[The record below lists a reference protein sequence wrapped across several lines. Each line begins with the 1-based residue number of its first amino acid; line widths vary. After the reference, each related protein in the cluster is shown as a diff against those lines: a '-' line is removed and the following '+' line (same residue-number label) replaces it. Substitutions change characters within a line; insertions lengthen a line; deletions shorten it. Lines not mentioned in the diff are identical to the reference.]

1 MTIKLVIADIKWYCI
16 VPGLLFNDALLCFAN
31 DFSGKEDI
39 KLEIRYTDYFDTP
52 TGVSITND
60 ILEWYIQ
67 NNEIYKYHLLKRDDS
82 DTIFISLK
90 TNESWSDVLIEV
102 RQDYPYAI
110 DMINILLTEIVFRNR
125 LLFHDGLVI
134 HSSAIEFE
142 GNAIVFTAPSGT
154 GKTTH
159 ARLWQEKYKVPVI
172 NDDHP
177 AVRIIDEKPILYGT
191 PWAGET
197 KKFIDKSCILKGVV
211 ILEQG
216 AQNQIWKAD
225 KNEIVKEFLPRCFL
239 PYYDKNLMHK
249 SFRIFSDIISNIEVY
264 KLKCKPDQESVQLVQ
279 SHLCSNK

>member
-1 MTIKLVIADIKWYCI
+1 MTIKLVIAGIKWCCI
-16 VPGLLFNDALLCFAN
+16 VPDLIFNDALLCFTN
-31 DFSGKEDI
+31 DFAGKEDI
-39 KLEIRYTDYFDTP
+39 KLEIRYTDYFDMP
-52 TGVSITND
+52 TGQSITND
-60 ILEWYIQ
+60 ILEWYIR
-67 NNEIYKYHLLKRDDS
+67 NNEIYKYHLLKRDES
-82 DTIFISLK
+82 DNIFISLK

-102 RQDYPYAI
+102 KPDYPYAI

-125 LLFHDGLVI
+125 LLFHNGLVI

-159 ARLWQEKYKVPVI
+159 ARLWQEKYKVQVI

-177 AVRIIDEKPILYGT
+177 AVRIIDGKPIIYGT

-197 KKFIDKSCILKGVV
+197 RKFNNISCILKGVV

-239 PYYDKNLMHK
+239 PYYDKDLIQK
-249 SFRIFSDIISNIEVY
+249 SLSIFSEIVNDIEVY
-264 KLKCKPDQESVQLVQ
+264 KLICKPDQEAVLLVQ
-279 SHLCSNK
+279 SHICSDK